1 MREAHIKVWMLTG
14 DKLETAKNIGF
25 ACKLLSPDMHI
36 WEVHDEQSALELFTP
51 EIFNENNKLRAEH
64 KKWAIVI
71 EALAL
76 RGILKQKEIFV

>member
-25 ACKLLSPDMHI
+25 SCKLLSPDMHI
-36 WEVHDEQSALELFTP
+36 WEVHNEQQALELFTP
-51 EIFNENNKLRAEH
+51 ALFDENNQLRQQH
-64 KKWAIVI
+64 KKRAIVI

-76 RGILKQKEIFV
+76 